1 MSEIDQAA
9 LGVADTA
16 TSRVDVCVID
26 DDPAQ
31 RALLRSRLL
40 REGFSVVQADNGAD
54 GLRQIIRHRPHI
66 VICDVLMPGL
76 NGLAVCK
83 EIRSDPSLDG
93 TYIIMVTSL
102 DCRDFK
108 HRALLT
114 GADDYLPKPFDLLEL
129 SARIRNGLRV
139 SRLQERLRNAALT
152 DGLTGLWNHT
162 QFRNQLDIEFSRTRR
177 YGGIVSLLM
186 IDLDHFKAV
195 NDTYGHEV
203 GNDVL
208 KCTAS
213 HLSRM
218 VREIDIVAR
227 YGGEEFVIILPE
239 TDGKDAMR
247 LAQRTCDML
256 MRNVRLSDFPHLTIS
271 ASIGVATSTNPRVT
285 SVNDLVNLVDNAL
298 YAAKRRGRNQVVGCD
313 DLDAGFPEAD
323 VQVADVDKLRKQVV
337 SLSMQAKD
345 LCLQS
350 IWALVQALEARDP
363 FTARHSLNVRFY
375 VERLAA
381 MAGWSDAL
389 CAMTANAAML
399 HDLGKIGVPDRILLK
414 TGTFTEDEAAV
425 VRRVP
430 LLTCK
435 IIEPLRVFET
445 ETVIIRHIRERYDGA
460 GFPDGLSGA
469 NVPIGSRL
477 LAIAEAFDALTTDRA
492 HRPHRPIDQALAK
505 IRADAGRQ
513 FDPTMV
519 ELLERTVREQE
530 EDWRAQ
536 IEKGRRHSDS
546 TITRAA
552 HNG

>member
-1 MSEIDQAA
+1 MSEMEQAA
-9 LGVADTA
+9 FAVADTA
-16 TSRVDVCVID
+16 TSRVDICVID

-66 VICDVLMPGL
+66 VICDVLMPGV

-83 EIRSDPSLDG
+83 EVRSDPSLDG

-114 GADDYLPKPFDLLEL
+114 GADDYLAKPFDLLEL

-208 KCTAS
+208 KRTAS
-213 HLSRM
+213 HLTRM
-218 VREIDIVAR
+218 VREIDVVAR

-239 TDGKDAMR
+239 TEASSALR

-285 SVNDLVNLVDNAL
+285 SVNDLVNPVANAL
-298 YAAKRRGRNQVVGCD
+298 SAAKRRGRNQVVSCN
-313 DLDAGFPEAD
+313 DLDEDIPETD
-323 VQVADVDKLRKQVV
+323 VQVADVDELRKQVV
-337 SLSMQAKD
+337 SLSMQSKD

-350 IWALVQALEARDP
+350 VWALVQALEARDP

-375 VERLAA
+375 VDRLAEN
-381 MAGWSDAL
+381 AGWTAAL
-389 CAMTANAAML
+389 RTTTANAAML
-399 HDLGKIGVPDRILLK
+399 HDLGKIGVPDKILLK
-414 TGTFTEDEAAV
+414 TGTFTESEAAV

-435 IIEPLRVFET
+435 ILEPLRVFET
-445 ETVIIRHIRERYDGA
+445 ETVIIRHLRERYDGE
-460 GFPDGLSGA
+460 GSPDALSGA
-469 NVPIGSRL
+469 NIPIGSRL

-492 HRPHRPIDQALAK
+492 HRQHLTISNALTK
-505 IRADAGRQ
+505 IRAEAGQQ

-519 ELLERTVREQE
+519 ELLERTVRAQQKDWQEQIA
-530 EDWRAQ
+530 R
-536 IEKGRRHSDS
+536 GRRTTEPSLEL
-546 TITRAA
+546 AA
-552 HNG
+552 PEK

>member
-1 MSEIDQAA
+1 MSEIERAA
-9 LGVADTA
+9 LDVADTA

-83 EIRSDPSLDG
+83 EVRSDPSLDG

-162 QFRNQLDIEFSRTRR
+162 HFRNQLDIEFSRTRR
-177 YGGIVSLLM
+177 YGGVVSLLM

-208 KCTAS
+208 KRTAS

-218 VREIDIVAR
+218 VREIDVVAR

-239 TDGKDAMR
+239 THVDGAMVR
-247 LAQRTCDML
+247 AQRIRECIAAYPFEN
-256 MRNVRLSDFPHLTIS
+256 REIQPNGKLTV
-271 ASIGVATSTNPRVT
+271 SIGVSSYPK
-285 SVNDLVNLVDNAL
+285 D
-298 YAAKRRGRNQVVGCD
+298 GRTKEE
-313 DLDAGFPEAD
+313 L
-323 VQVADVDKLRKQVV
+323 
-337 SLSMQAKD
+337 
-345 LCLQS
+345 
-350 IWALVQALEARDP
+350 
-363 FTARHSLNVRFY
+363 
-375 VERLAA
+375 
-381 MAGWSDAL
+381 
-389 CAMTANAAML
+389 
-399 HDLGKIGVPDRILLK
+399 
-414 TGTFTEDEAAV
+414 
-425 VRRVP
+425 
-430 LLTCK
+430 
-435 IIEPLRVFET
+435 IES
-445 ETVIIRHIRERYDGA
+445 A
-460 GFPDGLSGA
+460 
-469 NVPIGSRL
+469 
-477 LAIAEAFDALTTDRA
+477 
-492 HRPHRPIDQALAK
+492 DQALLEAK
-505 IRADAGRQ
+505 RTGRNKVLVA
-513 FDPTMV
+513 T
-519 ELLERTVREQE
+519 
-530 EDWRAQ
+530 
-536 IEKGRRHSDS
+536 
-546 TITRAA
+546 TRAA
-552 HNG
+552 STPQR